1 MTGRPRLYEE
11 PMSQIQISIPL
22 KIRAWLDD
30 IRGGASRSHVIRQ
43 LLELA
48 MVAEQEEERK

>member
-48 MVAEQEEERK
+48 MVAEQEEKK